1 MDYCESEIIIN
12 IITIQFKIHLP
23 IKNYYSIVLCRNR
36 IPLQSKAWHQKLFI
50 NVYVDIFSIIGLFRS
65 SKTLPTIMLSS
76 QAKTNVLKN
85 LKTIKTIDLTFTAT
99 TFIEKFLW
107 VTIGILGIIWISYII
122 PIQISTWDENAI
134 IITKG
139 NFEIEMSIIF
149 FIHTL

>member
-1 MDYCESEIIIN
+1 
-12 IITIQFKIHLP
+12 
-23 IKNYYSIVLCRNR
+23 
-36 IPLQSKAWHQKLFI
+36 
-50 NVYVDIFSIIGLFRS
+50 
-65 SKTLPTIMLSS
+65 MLSS

-139 NFEIEMSIIF
+139 NFEIDRICIE
-149 FIHTL
+149 TNYLGPLAAQ